1 MQLLPTSSA
10 VSRTTRPVCLSASA
24 RPHRPSAK
32 APVSANAQLNT
43 PILARLQSAGAAVAL
58 SAALVLGGAPMALAD
73 LNKYEAAAGGEFGN
87 GTALQYGE
95 VMSNAWEEPCIGC
108 SHRPSLTTVSH
119 LQASIAG
126 KDFHDQVSVR
136 MQL

>member
-1 MQLLPTSSA
+1 MQLLPISPA

-24 RPHRPSAK
+24 CPHRPSAK
-32 APVSANAQLNT
+32 TAVSANAQLNT

-95 VMSNAWEEPCIGC
+95 VKSNAWEEPLRLGRAT
-108 SHRPSLTTVSH
+108 HW
-119 LQASIAG
+119 LQSSPMLDNSVTFAG
-126 KDFHDQVSVR
+126 
-136 MQL
+136 

>member
-1 MQLLPTSSA
+1 MQLLPTSPA

-24 RPHRPSAK
+24 RPPRPSAK
-32 APVSANAQLNT
+32 ASASANAQLST

-58 SAALVLGGAPMALAD
+58 SAAMVLGGAPMALAD

-95 VMSNAWEEPCIGC
+95 VMSNAWEPCIGC
-108 SHRPSLTTVSH
+108 SHHPSLTTVSC

-126 KDFHDQVSVR
+126 KDFHDQVSI
-136 MQL
+136 